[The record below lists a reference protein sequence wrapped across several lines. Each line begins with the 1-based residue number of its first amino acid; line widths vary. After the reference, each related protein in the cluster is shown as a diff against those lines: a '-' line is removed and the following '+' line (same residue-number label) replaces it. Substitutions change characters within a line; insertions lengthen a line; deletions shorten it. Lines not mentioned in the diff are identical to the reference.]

1 MYDIQSHFSL
11 YNKSPLIRLIISL
24 LIIIMIGMLLL
35 ILMFVAGAF
44 IFGLDP
50 TTLSDNLLADT
61 GETNIDFLRYL
72 MIVQDICLFIVP
84 ASIILFLL
92 KPVDRRRTFDFEI
105 PQINE
110 IALVILLAFCLFPVT
125 SFTGELNS
133 GMHLPGF
140 LSEVEKWMAE
150 KEDYAD
156 RLIGLLITSDTFW
169 ITLLNLLFIA
179 VLPAIGEEMI
189 FRGVFQKIFYDVF
202 KSGHTAIWITA
213 IIFSTVHFQ
222 FFGLIPRFILGLVFG
237 YLYFWSRT
245 LWLPVIAH
253 FVNNAVP
260 VIGEYIA
267 GAGSVNP
274 MTHPV
279 ICRQLLGLPV
289 PIIAGGLILWY
300 FRNKSKEKPDQE
312 LDQSGIA
319 DV

>member
-279 ICRQLLGLPV
+279 IWRQLLGLPV